1 MEKADLSRR
10 SFPASGRYVKLT
22 GRTEEQDGVRWM
34 IHSASRAEFR
44 MSGTEAAVTIV
55 GDASATAGDEA
66 SCARLAVYVNGV
78 RMADRLVRKP
88 EERIEF
94 FSSEEEREVT
104 VSVVKLS
111 EGAISVFGIRS
122 FDVVASKDIE
132 PLPEKELKIEF
143 IGDSI
148 TCGYGV
154 DDENPEHPFST
165 ATEDATKTYAW
176 KTAEALGADLSCVC
190 YSGHGIISGYTDSG
204 IKVPGQLVP
213 PIYEK
218 IGKNNGSAEA
228 FVDVNRPWHF
238 SAFVPQFV
246 VINLGTNDD
255 SYVKDIPN
263 RREEYTACYAE
274 FLKTVRKNNPRAQIV
289 ASLGVMGDGLF
300 PCVQEAVL
308 RYRQETGDD
317 RITTLRF
324 PPQDGSTGFAADWH
338 PTEKTQEIAANILI
352 GHLRQLQ

>member
-1 MEKADLSRR
+1 MKQAVLTRR
-10 SFPASGRYVKLT
+10 SFPATDQYVKLT
-22 GRTEEQDGVRWM
+22 GRTAEQDGIRWL

-44 MSGTEAAVTIV
+44 MSGTEASVTIV

-66 SCARLAVYVNGV
+66 SYARLAVYVNGV
-78 RMADRLVRKP
+78 RTADRLVKKP
-88 EERIEF
+88 EEKLVI

-143 IGDSI
+143 VGDSI

-165 ATEDATKTYAW
+165 ATEDATRTYAW
-176 KTAEALGADLSCVC
+176 KTAETLGADLSCVC

-204 IKVPGQLVP
+204 SKVSDQLIP
-213 PIYEK
+213 PVYEK
-218 IGKNNGSAEA
+218 IGKNNGSAA
-228 FVDVNRPWHF
+228 PFVDVNRPWSF
-238 SAFVPQFV
+238 SGFIPQFV

-255 SYVKDIPN
+255 SYAKDIPD

-274 FLKTVRKNNPRAQIV
+274 FLKTVRKNNPKAQMV
-289 ASLGVMGDGLF
+289 ASLGIMGDGLF
-300 PCVQEAVL
+300 PCVQEAVF
-308 RYRQETGDD
+308 RYQQETGDE

-324 PPQDGSTGFAADWH
+324 APQDGSTGYAADWH
-338 PTEKTQEIAANILI
+338 PTEKTQEIAANVLI
-352 GHLRQLQ
+352 GHLRSLL